1 MTFLTNFFHYPKRVI
16 RGGVSE
22 GVDGC
27 LDGEFRI
34 PQKFARDWVGTERGL
49 VPEGS
54 ASRFA
59 DLANQF
65 GMGAWVKLPGK
76 IISGLSMA

>member
-1 MTFLTNFFHYPKRVI
+1 MSK
-16 RGGVSE
+16 
-22 GVDGC
+22 GVDGR